1 MATKE
6 KIRNVPSI
14 HELRQGKWKVRVY
27 HARCWFDHY
36 EAVDY
41 FMSKKEAGELLS
53 NSTSTRV
60 LELCGHGGYTRI
72 DFTSPTGEEYST
84 KHNTAP
90 TKQFNR
96 KNSIRACLGRFLLQR
111 G

>member
-1 MATKE
+1 MATRE

-14 HELRQGKWKVRVY
+14 EELRRDKWKVRVY
-27 HARCWFDHY
+27 HARVWFDHY

-41 FMSKKEAGELLS
+41 LMSMKEAKKLLS
-53 NSTSTRV
+53 DSTSTV
-60 LELCGHGGYTRI
+60 LLSLCTGGYTRI

-84 KHNTAP
+84 KHNTAS

-96 KNSIRACLGRFLLQR
+96 KNSIRACLGRFVMQR